1 MNQGPGHHH
10 GRGHLLPQEGEG
22 GAEKGSGQDAVD
34 HQDVG
39 HAYHQADL
47 AGVGEARMGRP
58 QGAAPPALQPHR
70 GCPRSTINRDS
81 SRMTVLR
88 M

>member
-10 GRGHLLPQEGEG
+10 GRGHLLSQEGQG
-22 GAEKGSGQDAVD
+22 GAEKGSDQDAAD

-47 AGVGEARMGRP
+47 AAVGEAGMGRP
-58 QGAAPPALQPHR
+58 PGAAPPALQPHQGR
-70 GCPRSTINRDS
+70 PRSTINRDS
-81 SRMTVLR
+81 RRMTVLR
-88 M
+88 A